1 MFLIQSNLPLLDTDT
16 ISWNRSG
23 WIKGNV
29 GQKGFYRVNYDD
41 ANWDA
46 LANALKNDLKV
57 GISYYIKCYSEHKT
71 YCRAINIGWSPGP
84 IFMVKFNVTC

>member
-1 MFLIQSNLPLLDTDT
+1 MEIYSNVSLLNTDT

-41 ANWDA
+41 TNWDA
-46 LANALKNDLKV
+46 LANALKTDHKV
-57 GISYYIKCYSEHKT
+57 GISSYIKCYSEQKATLLHAT
-71 YCRAINIGWSPGP
+71 EP
-84 IFMVKFNVTC
+84 

>member
-1 MFLIQSNLPLLDTDT
+1 MNTDT
-16 ISWNRSG
+16 ISWNSSG

-46 LANALKNDLKV
+46 LANALKTDHKV
-57 GISYYIKCYSEHKT
+57 GKV
-71 YCRAINIGWSPGP
+71 
-84 IFMVKFNVTC
+84 VKFNKVPTQDKYNCMNRLPLSHNQANAGPVSYNLIVET

>member
-1 MFLIQSNLPLLDTDT
+1 MNTDT

-46 LANALKNDLKV
+46 LANALKTDHKV
-57 GISYYIKCYSEHKT
+57 GK
-71 YCRAINIGWSPGP
+71 A
-84 IFMVKFNVTC
+84 VKFN